1 MKRVFQIIGVMF
13 SILLIYFFLQYSNYV
28 IFPMSTGTF
37 FDCSVE
43 KAITSGEL
51 SEISKENN
59 ITAFTIT
66 YNNTSFFKRE
76 IDFRFLNVNPD
87 DRICFGVQKSL
98 LPSTQVQYTEYGN
111 EVSHIQ
117 KFWVLNSEDAD
128 FTGFIDQLKNHVPKY
143 EQFDPVEFNLLSMLD
158 LRNLYF
164 FGCVFLTLTAC
175 NFIWFC
181 IQDEKKTM
189 LKRCS
194 NQFFNEIIPYFLIS
208 GAFGIYILFANSSL
222 LLDFIRAFAAFGI
235 VLLAIHIA
243 GAGLTFIIVR
253 AIRCSSM
260 ADKAKRCF
268 SIAILLAF
276 TLIAGCI
283 FAISSQSTYFN
294 IMNYAMFKQGAHILE
309 GLSPAYITTAKIP
322 DKVSIADSF
331 PDAFSVAFVLNL

>member
-1 MKRVFQIIGVMF
+1 
-13 SILLIYFFLQYSNYV
+13 
-28 IFPMSTGTF
+28 
-37 FDCSVE
+37 
-43 KAITSGEL
+43 
-51 SEISKENN
+51 
-59 ITAFTIT
+59 
-66 YNNTSFFKRE
+66 
-76 IDFRFLNVNPD
+76 
-87 DRICFGVQKSL
+87 
-98 LPSTQVQYTEYGN
+98 
-111 EVSHIQ
+111 
-117 KFWVLNSEDAD
+117 
-128 FTGFIDQLKNHVPKY
+128 
-143 EQFDPVEFNLLSMLD
+143 
-158 LRNLYF
+158 
-164 FGCVFLTLTAC
+164 
-175 NFIWFC
+175 
-181 IQDEKKTM
+181 M
-189 LKRCS
+189 LKRCG
-194 NQFFNEIIPYFLIS
+194 NQFFNEIIPYLLIS

-283 FAISSQSTYFN
+283 FAISFQSAYFN